1 MCETVK
7 ALGRVP
13 VWVRGL
19 QLGCLLLLACLQCLA
34 QHYTFAQ
41 FGQVDG
47 LLNQDVSALVQDR
60 QGVLWAGTENG
71 LFQADGSRFTRLESY
86 RDAEYGAVTAMHA
99 DSQGRVWVLGAKK
112 LVYFGQDQ
120 VLHVVPAIEQSLLLE
135 GGIALASLPE
145 QPDTLFLLRA
155 GQLDRVHSTDGGRSW
170 SVAPLQLSGPSARS
184 PEGFN
189 SLIPDAGHGRLWA
202 GCGTGVCELHPDRF
216 GGAAVSVWDASR
228 GVPANRWTALLLAR
242 DGTLWARGTGEVLR
256 LDAQLH
262 FVVRY
267 GDPSNMEVPEL
278 DDSTLAEDPNGSIL
292 ANVPDG
298 LARLKDGKWSR
309 LGSASGLPPSQITAM
324 FFARDGGLWLAPMG
338 GGIWRWLGYSNWQG
352 WTRSEGLSSNVISS
366 VLRDKQARLWIAETN
381 NLDLLDEARGR
392 ALQMGSGQ
400 ELRGTQSVSLDGRG
414 HLWAGTSRGTLVDF
428 DPATRQAHTVAD
440 TLGFVYRVWSD
451 GEGKRVWVCSARG
464 VGSVSAED
472 GWRFLRP
479 VHDAGAPVQNAW
491 SVTRDPAGALW
502 FTASGGIYRFAGDR
516 WTHIQFPDGSKL
528 MDYPVLS
535 AAPDGTFWLQAPLP
549 TPLLHLRMVGD
560 HAQVLGTIPESTIG
574 SDDISSVTFD
584 RRHWMW
590 VGTDLGL
597 FVFDGQRW
605 VHCTQEDGLISD
617 DTDTSSIL
625 EDADGSMWFGTAAG
639 LSHLLHPERLFRVAV
654 PEVSVREV
662 RLGGRELQAGR
673 PLRLQLKEPELTA
686 ELFSTY
692 YGRPRAVQFQ
702 YRLEPV
708 QSQWITAGSN
718 HLRFSG
724 LVPGDYTL
732 SVQALD
738 KRVGTVS
745 NPVHY
750 TFTLL
755 PPWYQRD
762 RSKVVALLLA
772 LLLGFSA
779 WRLSLRQLK
788 ASEATLKNKVD
799 RQTAQLLAEKAE
811 LERTQ
816 RELVETARRDALTG
830 LLNRSAIFEVLRLMR
845 DAALESGTMLSVIM
859 ADLDHFKSV
868 NDRYGHAAGDAV
880 LQECAERFRAT
891 LRPGDSVGRYGG
903 EELLII
909 IPGLQPSH
917 ALARVE
923 AIREAV
929 ASRRVEH
936 AGQQIQV
943 TCSFGVAWLDHNQ
956 PQAELAV
963 QLADAALYRAKQEG
977 RNRIAFAPQ
986 MSPQVVEMK

>member
-1 MCETVK
+1 MK
-7 ALGRVP
+7 ALSSVL
-13 VWVRGL
+13 VWVRALARGPLQLVGL
-19 QLGCLLLLACLQCLA
+19 LLLGCLQATA

-41 FGQVDG
+41 FGQIDG
-47 LLNQDVSALVQDR
+47 LLNQDVSALVQNT
-60 QGVLWAGTENG
+60 QGILWAGTENG
-71 LFQADGSRFTRLESY
+71 LFQADGSRFTQLDAY

-99 DSQGRVWVLGAKK
+99 DAQGRVWVLGAKK
-112 LVYFGQDQ
+112 LVYFEQDR
-120 VLHVVPAIEQSLLLE
+120 VLHVVPAIDQSLLLE
-135 GGIALASLPE
+135 GGVALASLPE

-155 GQLDRVHSTDGGRSW
+155 GQLERVHSADRGASW
-170 SVAPLQLSGPSARS
+170 SVAPLRFSGAGAHM
-184 PEGFN
+184 ELT
-189 SLIPDAGHGRLWA
+189 SLTADPGHERLWA
-202 GCGTGVCELHPDRF
+202 GCDTALCELHPDRS
-216 GGAAVSVWDASR
+216 GDATVSVWDASR
-228 GVPANRWTALLLAR
+228 GVPRNRWATLLPAR
-242 DGTLWARGTGEVLR
+242 DGGLWARGAGEVLR
-256 LDAQLH
+256 LDAQTH
-262 FVVRY
+262 AVVRY
-267 GDPSNMEVPEL
+267 GDPSQREEPEL
-278 DDSTLAEDPNGSIL
+278 DDSALAEDPNGSIL

-298 LARLKDGKWSR
+298 LARLQAGKWSR

-324 FFARDGGLWLAPMG
+324 FFAKDGGLWLAPMG
-338 GGIWRWLGYSNWQG
+338 GGIWRWLGYGNWQG
-352 WTRSEGLSSNVISS
+352 WTRSEGLSSNVISNM
-366 VLRDKQARLWIAETN
+366 LRDRQGRLWVAEMN
-381 NLDLLDEARGR
+381 NLDLLDEAHGR
-392 ALQMGSGQ
+392 ALQMSSGRQ
-400 ELRGTQSVSLDGRG
+400 LHGTESVALDDRG
-414 HLWAGTSRGTLVDF
+414 HLWAGTSQGRLVDF
-428 DPATRQAHTVAD
+428 DPATRQAHVVAD
-440 TLGFVYRVWSD
+440 DLGYVYRVWSD
-451 GEGKRVWVCSARG
+451 GEGKRVWICSAKG
-464 VGSVSAED
+464 VASVSEED
-472 GWRFLRP
+472 LWRTPHVVR
-479 VHDAGAPVQNAW
+479 DAGAPVRNAW
-491 SVTRDPAGALW
+491 GVTRDGAGALW
-502 FTASGGIYRFAGDR
+502 FTAAGGIYRLDGDR
-516 WTHIQFPDGSKL
+516 WTHMQFPDGAKL
-528 MDYPVLS
+528 IDYPVLT

-549 TPLLHLRMVGD
+549 KPLLHLRMVDD
-560 HAQVLGTIPESTIG
+560 HAEVLGFIPESIVG
-574 SDDISSVTFD
+574 SDDISFIAFD

-590 VGTDLGL
+590 VGTDLGI
-597 FVFDGQRW
+597 FVFDGNRW

-625 EDADGSMWFGTAAG
+625 EDPDGSMWIGTAAG
-639 LSHLLHPERLFRVAV
+639 LSHLLHPERLFRVPA

-662 RLGGRELQAGR
+662 RLGGRQLEADH
-673 PLRLQLKEPELTA
+673 PLRLQIKDPELTA
-686 ELFSTY
+686 ELFSTD
-692 YGRPRAVQFQ
+692 YGRPRALQFQ
-702 YRLEPV
+702 YRLQPV
-708 QSQWITAGSN
+708 QGQWIVANSS

-732 SVQALD
+732 SVQAMD
-738 KRVGTVS
+738 KRVGTFS
-745 NPVHY
+745 QAVHY
-750 TFTLL
+750 PFTLL

-762 RSKVVALLLA
+762 RSKLVGLLLV
-772 LLLGFSA
+772 LLLGMSA

-788 ASEATLKNKVD
+788 ASEATLKSKVD

-816 RELVETARRDALTG
+816 RELVETSRRDALTG
-830 LLNRSAIFEVLRLMR
+830 LLNRSAIFEVLHLLR

-936 AGQQIQV
+936 GGEQIQV

-986 MSPQVVEMK
+986 MVAQALGVK